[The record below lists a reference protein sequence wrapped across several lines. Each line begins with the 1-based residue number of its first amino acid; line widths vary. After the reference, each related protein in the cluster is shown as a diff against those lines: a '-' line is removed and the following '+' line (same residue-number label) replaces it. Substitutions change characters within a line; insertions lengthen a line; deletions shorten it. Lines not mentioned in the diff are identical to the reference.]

1 MIKHLKRLLNQV
13 GKIIERR
20 VLALKDALLPAQRH
34 LKSNKKESEELE
46 KSRLANKKISNELYV
61 AVEFDELEGIVY
73 LMLNRTSFAITLEE
87 FAKLSSS
94 ISEAYIALIEHPNIV
109 LTSAQDEIT
118 KEETEEFI
126 YVSGH
131 NDEFVN

>member
-1 MIKHLKRLLNQV
+1 VLVLK
-13 GKIIERR
+13 E
-20 VLALKDALLPAQRH
+20 ALLPTPRL
-34 LKSNKKESEELE
+34 LKSNKKESENLE
-46 KSRLANKKISNELYV
+46 KSRLTNKKISNELYI
-61 AVEFDELEGIVY
+61 AVEFDELTGIVY
-73 LMLNRTSFAITLEE
+73 LMLNRASFAITLEE

-94 ISEAYIALIEHPNIV
+94 ISEAYMTLIDHPNIV

-131 NDEFVN
+131 DDEFVN